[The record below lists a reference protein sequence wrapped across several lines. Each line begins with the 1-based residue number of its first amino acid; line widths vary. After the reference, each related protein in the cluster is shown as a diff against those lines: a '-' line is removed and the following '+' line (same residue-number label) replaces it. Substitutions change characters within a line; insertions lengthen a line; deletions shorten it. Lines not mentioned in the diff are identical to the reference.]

1 MDNKLELEKLGMM
14 LTATAPNDTKRLKAI
29 AKRLNEIATEG
40 VE

>member
-14 LTATAPNDTKRLKAI
+14 LTATTPDDTVRLASIIKRLT
-29 AKRLNEIATEG
+29 EILAEG